1 MSSSAGRIESLD
13 QFRGYTVV
21 GMLAVNFLGSYAAV
35 PAILKHHNTYCS
47 YADTIMPQFF
57 FAVGFAY
64 RLTFLRRRQR
74 EGTRAAVGHAWWRI
88 LGLLLIGLIVH
99 RLDGSVSSW
108 SELRELGIVGF
119 FTTAF
124 QREPFQALV
133 HIAVTSLWILP
144 VIAAGPGVRI
154 GYAMVSALAHL
165 ALSSAF
171 YMQWAWE
178 RPAIDGGPLAFLA
191 WTLPMIAGTLAYD
204 LMATRDPRAARRPLL
219 LGAIGLMLGAYA
231 LSCLS
236 VGGLVEPPF
245 VPPPEGRAVDVWT
258 MSQRTG
264 SVTYLLFSAGF
275 SLAVYALFVEL
286 TDIRAWKSTLFRIF
300 GTNALIAYILHSM
313 VSRFLKPYVPG
324 DVPLAFV
331 LAAWLLFMAI
341 NTVIVRHLERQGIFL
356 KL

>member
-1 MSSSAGRIESLD
+1 MSASPGRIESLD

-21 GMLAVNFLGSYAAV
+21 GMLAVNFLASYAAV

-64 RLTFLRRRQR
+64 RLTFLRRQQR
-74 EGTRAAVGHAWWRI
+74 EGTRAALGHAWGRI

-108 SELRELGIVGF
+108 SELRELGWVGF
-119 FTTAF
+119 LKTAF
-124 QREPFQALV
+124 QRDPFQALV

-144 VIAAGPGVRI
+144 VVAMGPGVRV
-154 GYAMVSALAHL
+154 AFAVASALAHL
-165 ALSSAF
+165 WVSSAF
-171 YMQWAWE
+171 YLDWAWE
-178 RPAIDGGPLAFLA
+178 RPVIDGGPLGFLA

-204 LMATRDPRAARRPLL
+204 IMVRHDPRAARWPLIL
-219 LGAIGLMLGAYA
+219 NAAVLMVGGYA

-245 VPPPEGRAVDVWT
+245 VPPPEGREVDLWT
-258 MSQRTG
+258 MSQRSG

-275 SLAVYALFVEL
+275 SMAIYALFVEL
-286 TDIRAWKSTLFRIF
+286 TDIRGWRSSLFRTF
-300 GTNALIAYILHSM
+300 GTNALTAYILHMM
-313 VSRFLKPYVPG
+313 VARFLKPYVPG
-324 DVPLAFV
+324 DAPLAFV

-341 NTVIVRHLERQGIFL
+341 NTMIVRHLERQGIFL